1 MVFGDDGAC
10 LQCGAFKRYSDIFIK
25 SIADFL
31 GPWAPKAV
39 WLAHLAAFNGV
50 ARDIIMQY
58 NIQLRACAKV
68 AEAVPVDEADSCD
81 QVPLAVPVDGPGPD
95 RKRKAGCTK
104 NGGACKVRR
113 L

>member
-68 AEAVPVDEADSCD
+68 AEAVPVDEADSCG
-81 QVPLAVPVDGPGPD
+81 QAPLAVPVHC
-95 RKRKAGCTK
+95 KRKAGCTK
-104 NGGACKVRR
+104 PERHRGACKVQRK